1 MHLSIFLPLLSLL
14 LVLLPATSDSFNSY
28 ICDST
33 NTPTGNYTANSTYLS
48 NLNTLLSNLK
58 ANSTSTG
65 FAAGTLGTTPDKV
78 IGLILCRGDL
88 NASTCSSCFSQI
100 FTDILSTCPL
110 YKTAIMWYDNCYVQ
124 FSNQDFLSLLDNL
137 PLVPFVNTK
146 NLTVD
151 QTRFFQDVSQLM
163 SQMVSVAI
171 NNSTK
176 YFATGEVKNFST
188 ELSSIYALLQCTT
201 NMAKSQCQSCLQSL
215 INDLPGDSE
224 GKDGAWLVGIY
235 CNIRYDTTP
244 FYNGAA
250 MLQIDNASLSP
261 SLSPISPPG
270 VNDGKKKKNN
280 TAAILAITIS
290 LVVAILSSTTFCIC
304 LHKKKQRKREK
315 LISEMINPGHNK
327 ENIDSFHIGLT
338 TLRAATLN
346 FNESNKLGEG
356 GFGAVYKGILPSGEE
371 VAVKR
376 LSQCSSQ
383 GLGELRNELVLVAK
397 LKHKN
402 LVRVVGV
409 CLEDQEKLLVY
420 EFLSNRS
427 LDTFLF
433 DKEKRQELDWT
444 RRRLIIN
451 GVARGL
457 QYLHEDSQLKIIH
470 RDLKASNILL
480 DADMN
485 PKISDFGLA
494 RLFPVD
500 QTINVT
506 RRIVGTYGYMAPE
519 YAMHGRYSIKSD
531 VFSFGV
537 LLLEVIAGK
546 RNGGSYDNDM
556 GEDLLSSTWDHW
568 TSGTITDIID
578 SMIDGPLNEIIQYI
592 HIGLLCVQEDLKD
605 RPRMSDVAIML
616 DGSTISHQAPSK
628 PAFYLR
634 RGGGV
639 SGYGSLNNMVPAS
652 RNELTVSEFKPR

>member
-1 MHLSIFLPLLSLL
+1 MHLSIFLLLLSLFSFL
-14 LVLLPATSDSFNSY
+14 LVPATSDSFKDF

-48 NLNTLLSNLK
+48 NLNTLLSDLK
-58 ANSTSTG
+58 ANSTATG
-65 FAAGTLGTTPDKV
+65 FAAGTLGTIPNEVT
-78 IGLILCRGDL
+78 GLILCRGDL
-88 NASTCSSCFSQI
+88 NASTCSTCFSQI

-137 PLVPFVNTK
+137 PLVPFVNKK
-146 NLTVD
+146 NLTVN

-163 SQMVSVAI
+163 SQMTSVAI
-171 NNSTK
+171 KNSTK

-188 ELSSIYALLQCTT
+188 QLSSIYALLQCTT

-244 FYNGAA
+244 FYNGVA
-250 MLQIDNASLSP
+250 MLQIDSASLSP

-270 VNDGKKKKNN
+270 VNDGKKKKS
-280 TAAILAITIS
+280 TATILAIAIS
-290 LVVAILSSTTFCIC
+290 LVVAILASTAFCIC
-304 LHKKKQRKREK
+304 LHKKRRHQRKK

-327 ENIDSFHIGLT
+327 ENVDSFLIGLT

-433 DKEKRQELDWT
+433 DKEKRKDLNWT
-444 RRRLIIN
+444 RRRSIIN

-537 LLLEVIAGK
+537 LLLEVITGK
-546 RNGGSYDNDM
+546 RNGGSYDADM

-568 TSGTITDIID
+568 TSGTITYIID
-578 SMIDGPLNEIIQYI
+578 PMIDGPVNEIIQYI

-605 RPRMSDVAIML
+605 RPRMSDVVIML
-616 DGSTISHQAPSK
+616 DGNTISLQAPSK

-639 SGYGSLNNMVPAS
+639 SVDGSLKNMAAVS
-652 RNELTVSEFKPR
+652 QNELTVSEFEPR